1 MGCTESRIAN
11 PPLSSYSDMKYSSNI
26 TKRYGSLMRKIAVVL
41 GFDDE
46 EIELVSVSDSDIKLY
61 RIPKSKY
68 ISDRPLTP
76 GIKVKAYFSIGSDQI
91 EKVETMNVVSKYG
104 RIASLSGEYV
114 RIELID
120 SNRSFNVMRSNIGI
134 TNLGLN
140 NYVEIVKEEDEILEF
155 KLTTV
160 ERAAEQSYMKHYV
173 PIDRSAELSPDR
185 TFLPAPAK
193 KSNKPLPVES
203 RLDTTEEL
211 KFDTQ
216 YIAKHSNT
224 PKEGLSP
231 KSIVN
236 YTVFEGNKI
245 FQSIPIE
252 PEDNYQEVL
261 KKYPV
266 DLEFTFVPEKH
277 KKIEAKEEN
286 IFQLAESIVIEPES
300 ILLPNQSH
308 FKISHETEEAKN
320 PSPQLGDYEILDSAH
335 HAASIFS
342 KESVSSEYE
351 PESHSAR
358 SQIAEEQQRLIQNS
372 FSSSS
377 ESLEPS
383 APIEPPQ
390 IDPTPSLNISS
401 SFTHHP
407 FQTEPLNLHQNSI
420 PNLMLNS
427 QPIDTNNPA
436 IDSHSLSISITQPE
450 IESQPSA
457 LDHTVSIHN
466 LVFGAQTDARSEIS
480 MSPQFSSSSSDAI
493 FQQEADQEAAK
504 EDAKGPKCESS
515 SSSEFELQPAQDE
528 VAIIPEVNLEQAPS
542 YTDLDL
548 ERYAEEPLISISPY
562 RLPLK
567 ALKISFRYRE
577 NISDLVD
584 ELSIKYE
591 TWTRSRGDG
600 NCYYRSVGAS
610 YLEHL
615 FRRTTPLSESQ
626 VFLNNLISASGVF
639 SLYPQ
644 DPNSADYRDI
654 FTENL
659 MHMIEIKSEVLKDL
673 ENRNYSEVM
682 IKLHNLLHADDFDLV
697 MIKEL
702 RSIAA
707 NYLETNVDLNA
718 FLDVPLE
725 VQLSHMRHMGR
736 EASGLEF
743 LCMSQALKVN
753 INHVEMYNG
762 YRENLFPV
770 EGSEVTLHL
779 LFKPG
784 HYDILHTYEE
794 NRIDNY
800 SINRLEFL

>member
-26 TKRYGSLMRKIAVVL
+26 TKRYGSSLRKIAVVL

-46 EIELVSVSDSDIKLY
+46 EFELVSVSDSDIKVY

-68 ISDRPLTP
+68 ISNRPLTQ

-91 EKVETMNVVSKYG
+91 EKVETMNVVCKYG
-104 RIASLSGEYV
+104 RIASLSNEAV

-134 TNLGLN
+134 PNLGLN
-140 NYVEIVKEEDEILEF
+140 NTVEIVKEEDEILEF
-155 KLTTV
+155 RLTTA
-160 ERAAEQSYMKHYV
+160 ERACEQSHTKHYE
-173 PIDRSAELSPDR
+173 PIVRNTELSPVG
-185 TFLPAPAK
+185 TVLPTPAK
-193 KSNKPLPVES
+193 KSNKPFQVGS
-203 RLDTTEEL
+203 RVDTSEEL
-211 KFDTQ
+211 KLDTQ
-216 YIAKHSNT
+216 YIVKHSKS

-231 KSIVN
+231 KPIVKN
-236 YTVFEGNKI
+236 PTIDGSTI
-245 FQSIPIE
+245 CQSIALE
-252 PEDNYQEVL
+252 PEDNYQEVI

-266 DLEFTFVPEKH
+266 DLEFTFVPENS
-277 KKIEAKEEN
+277 KKKEAKDIN
-286 IFQLAESIVIEPES
+286 IFQLAESIVIENES

-308 FKISHETEEAKN
+308 FKISHEIEEAKN
-320 PSPQLGDYEILDSAH
+320 PSPQSGDYEILDSAH

-358 SQIAEEQQRLIQNS
+358 SVIAEEQPG
-372 FSSSS
+372 FVKHS
-377 ESLEPS
+377 ESFEPS
-383 APIEPPQ
+383 DGKEAIQ
-390 IDPTPSLNISS
+390 IDPNPSTNISS
-401 SFTHHP
+401 SFTQP
-407 FQTEPLNLHQNSI
+407 AFQTEPIDFHPNSI

-427 QPIDTNNPA
+427 QPIYIENPE
-436 IDSHSLSISITQPE
+436 IDSHSSSISITQHE
-450 IESQPSA
+450 IESKPSG
-457 LDHTVSIHN
+457 LDQTASIHN
-466 LVFGAQTDARSEIS
+466 LVFGAQTDARSEVSI
-480 MSPQFSSSSSDAI
+480 SPQFSSSSSDAV
-493 FQQEADQEAAK
+493 FQQEADK
-504 EDAKGPKCESS
+504 EEAKGPQCESS
-515 SSSEFELQPAQDE
+515 SSSEFELQQAQDE
-528 VAIIPEVNLEQAPS
+528 RTIIPEVNIEPTPS

-548 ERYAEEPLISISPY
+548 ERFAEEPLISISPY

-567 ALKISFRYRE
+567 ALKISFKYRE

-584 ELSIKYE
+584 ELGIRYE

-626 VFLNNLISASGVF
+626 TFLDNLISAEGIY
-639 SLYPQ
+639 SLYPD
-644 DPNSADYRDI
+644 DPFSANYREI
-654 FTENL
+654 FTKNL
-659 MHMIEIKSEVLKDL
+659 MYMIGIKSDVLSDL

-702 RSIAA
+702 RNIAA
-707 NYLETNVDLNA
+707 NYLQTNEDIHA
-718 FLDVPLE
+718 FLDEPLE
-725 VQLSHMRHMGR
+725 AQLSHMRHMGR
-736 EASGLEF
+736 EASGVEF

-770 EGSEVTLHL
+770 EGSEVTLDL

-784 HYDILHTYEE
+784 HYDILNTYED